1 MDRPHGVL
9 MRLSGDLG
17 TLTYCLNVHPTQSWA
32 ELRAAI
38 EGPAA
43 AVKAR
48 VSPEAPFAVGLR
60 VSGAALAELADPA
73 ARAEL
78 KAILAEHGMRAVTV
92 NGFPYGPFHGARVK
106 EDVYRPDWREEERLR
121 YTCDLADLMAEIAP
135 PDARGGEAV
144 TLSTVP
150 GGFAPRTEGAAPEMA
165 DHMLRAAAHCARLER
180 RTGVVVALALEPEPF
195 CFLETI
201 EQAVAF
207 FGEHLFSEGAV
218 RRMAKLADLA
228 EDEARAA
235 LPRHLGL
242 CYDVC
247 HAAVEFE
254 DPAASLRALR
264 EAGIPVHKLQL
275 SAALRV
281 PAVTPE
287 ARAALA
293 AFDEGTYLHQV
304 VSRGQDGLRRLPD
317 LGPALARGADADGE
331 EWRVH
336 FHVPLF
342 LRDLGAFESTQA
354 FLAEVLA
361 LHTRASVSPHL
372 EVETYTWD
380 VLPGALRQGSIEEAV
395 ARELGWV
402 RERLAA

>member
-1 MDRPHGVL
+1 
-9 MRLSGDLG
+9 MRLGGGLEE
-17 TLTYCLNVHPTQSWA
+17 LTYCINVHPTETWE
-32 ELRAAI
+32 ELRAALT
-38 EGPAA
+38 GPAA
-43 AVKAR
+43 RVKAAA
-48 VSPEAPFAVGLR
+48 SPDEPFAIGLR
-60 VSGAALAELADPA
+60 ISGTALASLRDPATRAALCALLDAE
-73 ARAEL
+73 
-78 KAILAEHGMRAVTV
+78 GFRAVTV
-92 NGFPYGPFHGARVK
+92 NGFPYGRFHGARVK

-135 PDARGGEAV
+135 EGEV
-144 TLSTVP
+144 VSLSTVP
-150 GGFAPRTEGAAPEMA
+150 GSFAPRAEGAEAEMA
-165 DHMLRAAAHCARLER
+165 DRMLRAAAHCVALHR

-201 EQAVAF
+201 EQSVEF
-207 FGEHLFSEGAV
+207 FAHHLYSDGAAE
-218 RRMAKLADLA
+218 RLIALTGLAP
-228 EDEARAA
+228 EDARAA

-254 DPAASLRALR
+254 DPAASLAALR
-264 EAGIPVHKLQL
+264 EAGVPVHKLQL

-281 PAVTPE
+281 PIVGPE

-293 AFDEGTYLHQV
+293 AFDEPTYLHQV
-304 VSRGQDGLRRLPD
+304 VARRDGRLRRLPD
-317 LGPALARGADADGE
+317 LGPALARGTEADGE

-354 FLAEVLA
+354 YLAEILA
-361 LHTRASVSPHL
+361 LHRAGPISPHL

-380 VLPGALRQGSIEEAV
+380 VLPEPLREGPIEEAI
-395 ARELGWV
+395 ARELLWV
-402 RERLAA
+402 RERLAP